1 MRLLRVSEPMEMRLP
16 ETPPVVWYSGR
27 AGSTSVA
34 EKEVEAREAAARPMR
49 WERRRLLIIKVGKDK

>member
-1 MRLLRVSEPMEMRLP
+1 MEMRLP

-34 EKEVEAREAAARPMR
+34 EKVVDAREAATRPIR
-49 WERRRLLIIKVGKDK
+49 WERRRLEIIKVGEDK